1 MIKKLKKQLSTLF
14 FQRLPRQKIN
24 LFIVGEQKCG
34 TSSLHA
40 MLTKHDKISAGTRKE
55 LHYFDYW
62 MHEGTSVKEY
72 ERWFAYDGRKKY
84 PEYFLDATPSYAF
97 SGNALQHLHTYNP
110 AAKLIYLT
118 RNPVE
123 RFFSAY
129 AFYTT
134 KLKRDRRNR
143 EIDTF
148 LKNHRDLSIEQFFE
162 VETGENPVFQA
173 LKRGNYP
180 DMINR
185 ITALFPR
192 EQLFVTSLEELADEA
207 SSPKVLKHLGAFLEL
222 DLSGLSFPKK
232 GVSQRSELKVPHH
245 ITDYLTRYYNDSVV
259 F

>member
-1 MIKKLKKQLSTLF
+1 MKKLRKQF
-14 FQRLPRQKIN
+14 FKLVYHRFPRQKIN

-34 TSSLHA
+34 TSSLHT
-40 MLTKHDKISAGTRKE
+40 MLTQHESISGGKRKE

-62 MHEGTSVKEY
+62 KHEGTSFKEY
-72 ERWFAYDGRKKY
+72 ERWFAYDGRKKR

-97 SGNALQHLHTYNP
+97 SGSALLHLHTYNP

-129 AFYTT
+129 AFYTS
-134 KLKRDRRNR
+134 KLKRDRRNP
-143 EIDTF
+143 EIDAF

-173 LKRGNYP
+173 LKRGDYP

-185 ITALFPR
+185 ITALFPS
-192 EQLFVTSLEELADEA
+192 EQLFVTSLEAIADEA
-207 SSPKVLKHLGAFLEL
+207 SSPMVLNDLGAFLEL
-222 DLSGLSFPKK
+222 DLSGLAFPKR
-232 GVSQRSELKVPHH
+232 GVSQRNELKVPQQ
-245 ITDYLTRYYNDSVV
+245 ITDYLTRYYKDSVV